1 MQNKGFVLTF
11 AIALALVCAYYL
23 SFSVVTYNYNNK
35 AKEYAITFAKNNA
48 GGDETLY
55 QELYNKQYNH
65 YLDSLSTEKVYLAF
79 GEDPVT
85 KEPKYGFTL
94 KECKDYAI
102 GLGLD
107 LEGGMSVIVEVDV
120 PAFLETLGDTN
131 NAEFMAAVNEASV
144 KSKKDGSNKNFLTLF
159 YDSYK
164 SKVGEGKLAGVFSTK
179 LNGQITPTDNDKAVL
194 DVLSS
199 ELQSVADNAFNVLRT
214 RIDRFGVVSPNIQ
227 KLDNRAEQIII
238 ELPGIKE
245 PERVRKLLQGNAN
258 LQFWRTYNINQISG
272 DLSAMDMMSANS
284 LARVDSNKVDTTKLE
299 DIQKLGYSKSLF
311 AYFNNDPNFRTS
323 QATVGVVN
331 KSDTAAVNAII
342 NDYQKLHR
350 GSNLKLAW
358 GVKAIDDKE
367 NFVELYALQRVGRN
381 RGPALDGDVIN
392 DAKADLHGG
401 GWAVSMTM
409 NNDGSRRW
417 AEITEDAIGSAIA
430 IVLDGYVYSAPNVQ
444 SKIEGGVSQITGNF
458 SRAEANDLE
467 NVLKS
472 GKMKVGVHIVK
483 EDVVGPSLGQEAI
496 DAGII
501 SFIVA
506 LVLLMLYMCIMY
518 GLVPGLVANTAL
530 IINLFFTLGTL
541 AALGAVFTLPGITG
555 LILSLA
561 MAVDAN
567 VLIYERTKEE
577 LRAGLGIKQAVTNG
591 YKHAFSAIFDS
602 NVTSILTGVIL
613 IIFGTGPIQGFATT
627 LIIGIVASFITAIFL
642 TRIFYDY
649 MIDKGHFRTLTFTT
663 VISKNLF
670 VDTKI
675 NFLGKTK
682 IFAIITVLVCVAGI
696 ASLFIN
702 KLDLGIDFTGGRNYL
717 VRFDKIVPTE
727 DIRKALTAEFEG
739 STVSVLTSGSATA
752 SAESSQVRISTNYKH
767 DSASDETEAE
777 IKAKMT
783 KALAAYLQPNTK
795 IDPLIL
801 SSQQVGP
808 SVAKD
813 LQTTSTLAVLIAVI
827 VMALYILLR
836 FRDIAF
842 SVGTFVAVALDA
854 LVVIFLYSILYK
866 IMPFS
871 MEINQAFI
879 AAILTVV
886 GYSINDKVV
895 IFDRIREIRNTYPKR
910 DITEVINESLNSTLG
925 RTVNTSLSSL
935 VVIFCIFILGG
946 DSIRSFS
953 FAIFIGIFIGTYSSF
968 FTATPIAW
976 IMLKRKQDEKISVPS
991 NAKKSLS

>member
-35 AKEYAITFAKNNA
+35 AKDFATNYAKNNSS
-48 GGDETLY
+48 GDQKLY

-65 YLDSLSTEKVYLAF
+65 YLDSLSTEKVYFAF
-79 GEDPVT
+79 GSNPVT
-85 KEPKYGFTL
+85 KTPKYGFTL
-94 KECKDYAI
+94 KQCRDYAI

-120 PAFLETLGDTN
+120 PAFLETLGDVN
-131 NAEFMAAVNEASV
+131 NKNFIEAVNITAK
-144 KSKKDGSNKNFLTLF
+144 KSKIDGSNKDFLSLF
-159 YDSYK
+159 YEEFK
-164 SKVGEGKLAGVFSTK
+164 SKAGEGKLAGVFSTK
-179 LNGQITPTDNDKAVL
+179 LNGQITPTDNDKKVLAVL
-194 DVLSS
+194 KE

-258 LQFWRTYNINQISG
+258 LQFWRTYTASQVSG
-272 DLSAMDMMSANS
+272 DLGEMDNMTLNALS
-284 LARVDSNKVDTTKLE
+284 RVDSLAVDTTKLQ
-299 DIQKLGYSKSLF
+299 DQINLGYNKSF
-311 AYFNNDPNFRTS
+311 FNYFFVNANPNSQIRPSS
-323 QATVGVVN
+323 QATVGIVN
-331 KSDTAAVNAII
+331 KNDTAAVNAII
-342 NDYQKLHR
+342 ADYNKIHKN
-350 GSNLKLAW
+350 SNLNLVW
-358 GVKAIDDKE
+358 GIKE
-367 NFVELYALQRVGRN
+367 QSEDRKTYLELYSLQKVGRN
-381 RGPALDGDVIN
+381 RGPVLDGDVVTN
-392 DAKADLHGG
+392 AKADIQGG
-401 GWAVSMTM
+401 GWAVSMNM
-409 NNDGSRRW
+409 NNEGSRRW
-417 AEITEDAIGSAIA
+417 AEITEDAKGTAIA

-444 SKIEGGVSQITGNF
+444 NKIEGGVSSITGNF
-458 SRAEANDLE
+458 SRSEAGDLE

-506 LVLLMLYMCIMY
+506 LVLLMLYMCLIY
-518 GLVPGLVANTAL
+518 GLVPGLVANAAL
-530 IINLFFTLGTL
+530 VVNLFFTLGTL

-561 MAVDAN
+561 LAVDAN

-577 LRAGLGIKQAVTNG
+577 LRAGKNIKQAIKDG

-602 NVTSILTGVIL
+602 NVTSVLTGIIL
-613 IIFGTGPIQGFATT
+613 IAFGTGPIQGFATT
-627 LIIGIVASFITAIFL
+627 LIIGVIASFITAIFL

-649 MIDKGHFRTLTFTT
+649 MIDKGHFKTLTFTT
-663 VISKNLF
+663 AISKNLF
-670 VDTKI
+670 INTKI
-675 NFLGKTK
+675 NFLSKTK
-682 IFAIITVLVCVAGI
+682 IFFIITGVVCVFGI
-696 ASLFIN
+696 ISLFTFG
-702 KLDLGIDFTGGRNYL
+702 LDKGIDFTGGRNYL
-717 VRFDKIVPTE
+717 VRFDKEIPTE
-727 DIRKALTAEFEG
+727 DIRKALVAEFQG
-739 STVSVLTSGSATA
+739 STVTVLTSGSATA
-752 SAESSQVRISTNYKH
+752 SSESSQVRISTNYKH
-767 DSASDETEAE
+767 EDSSDETEAE
-777 IKAKMT
+777 IKVKMT
-783 KALAAYLQPNTK
+783 TALQSYLAPGTK

-813 LQTTSTLAVLIAVI
+813 LQTSSAIAVVLAVV
-827 VMALYILLR
+827 VMALYILIR
-836 FRDIAF
+836 FRDVAF
-842 SVGTFVAVALDA
+842 SVGTFVAVGLDA
-854 LVVIFLYSILYK
+854 LVVILFYSMLYQF
-866 IMPFS
+866 MPFS
-871 MEINQAFI
+871 MEINQTFI
-879 AAILTVV
+879 AAVLTVV

-895 IFDRIREIRNTYPKR
+895 IFDRIREIRNLYPKR

-953 FAIFIGIFIGTYSSF
+953 FAIFIGIAIGTYSSL

-976 IMLKRKQDEKISVPS
+976 MMLKKKQLQ
-991 NAKKSLS
+991 NKK

>member
-35 AKEYAITFAKNNA
+35 AKDFAINYAKNNSD
-48 GGDETLY
+48 GDQTLY

-79 GEDPVT
+79 T
-85 KEPKYGFTL
+85 FKQ
-94 KECKDYAI
+94 CRDYAI

-120 PAFLETLGDTN
+120 PAFLETLGDVN
-131 NAEFMAAVNEASV
+131 NKDFTEAVNITAK
-144 KSKKDGSNKNFLTLF
+144 KSKIDGSNKDFLSLF
-159 YDSYK
+159 YEEFK
-164 SKVGEGKLAGVFSTK
+164 SKAGEGKLAGVFSTK
-179 LNGQITPTDNDKAVL
+179 LSGQITPTDNDKKVL
-194 DVLSS
+194 TVLKE
-199 ELQSVADNAFNVLRT
+199 ELQSVADNAFNVLRA

-258 LQFWRTYNINQISG
+258 LQFWRTFTASQVSG
-272 DLSAMDMMSANS
+272 DLGEMDNMSLNA
-284 LARVDSNKVDTTKLE
+284 LTRVDSLVVDTTRLQ
-299 DIQKLGYSKSLF
+299 DQINLGYNKSLF
-311 AYFNNDPNFRTS
+311 NYFFVNSNPNSQVRPSS
-323 QATVGVVN
+323 QATVALVN
-331 KSDTAAVNAII
+331 KNDTASVNAII
-342 NDYQKLHR
+342 ANYNKIHR
-350 GSNLKLAW
+350 NSNLNLTW
-358 GVKAIDDKE
+358 GIKE
-367 NFVELYALQRVGRN
+367 QSEDRKTYLELFALQKVGRN
-381 RGPALDGDVIN
+381 RGPALDGDVVN
-392 DAKADLHGG
+392 NAKADLQGG

-409 NNDGSRRW
+409 NNEGSRRW
-417 AEITEDAIGSAIA
+417 AEITEDAKGTAVA

-444 SKIEGGVSQITGNF
+444 NKIEGGVSSITGNF
-458 SRAEANDLE
+458 TRTEADDLE

-506 LVLLMLYMCIMY
+506 LALLMVYMCLVY
-518 GLVPGLVANTAL
+518 GLVPGLVANAAL
-530 IINLFFTLGTL
+530 FINLFFTLGTL

-561 MAVDAN
+561 LAVDAN

-577 LRAGLGIKQAVTNG
+577 LRAGKNIKQAIKDG
-591 YKHAFSAIFDS
+591 YKHAFSAIFDA
-602 NVTSILTGVIL
+602 NVTSVLTGIIL

-627 LIIGIVASFITAIFL
+627 LIIGVIASFVSAIFL

-649 MIDKGHFRTLTFTT
+649 MIDKGYFRNLTFTT
-663 VISKNLF
+663 AISKNMF

-675 NFLGKTK
+675 NFLAKTK
-682 IFAIITVLVCVAGI
+682 VFFGVTAVVCVLGI
-696 ASLFIN
+696 ISLFVN

-717 VRFDKIVPTE
+717 VRFDKEIPTE
-727 DIRKALTAEFEG
+727 DIRKALVAEFQG
-739 STVSVLTSGSATA
+739 STVTVLTSGSATA

-767 DSASDETEAE
+767 EDASDETEVE
-777 IKAKMT
+777 IKEKMT
-783 KALAAYLQPNTK
+783 HALQSYLTPGTK

-813 LQTTSTLAVLIAVI
+813 LQTASAVAVVIAVI
-827 VMALYILLR
+827 VMALYILIR
-836 FRDIAF
+836 FRDVAF
-842 SVGTFVAVALDA
+842 SVGTLVAVALDA
-854 LVVIFLYSILYK
+854 LVVILLYSILYK
-866 IMPFS
+866 FMPFS
-871 MEINQAFI
+871 MEINQTFI
-879 AAILTVV
+879 AAVLTVV

-953 FAIFIGIFIGTYSSF
+953 FAIFIGIAIGTYSSL

-976 IMLKRKQDEKISVPS
+976 IMLKKKQLQ
-991 NAKKSLS
+991 NKK